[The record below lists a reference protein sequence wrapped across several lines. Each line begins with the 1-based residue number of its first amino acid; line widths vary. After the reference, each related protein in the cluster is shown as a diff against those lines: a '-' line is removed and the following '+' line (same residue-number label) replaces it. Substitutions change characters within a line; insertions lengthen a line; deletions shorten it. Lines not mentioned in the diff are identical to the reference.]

1 MIINAVTERL
11 IRYNV
16 YLSAQIFQ
24 QTMKKVLII
33 DDEQRTRE
41 LIAKMIESFDLD
53 IQTFP
58 VGENV
63 QSGLAAIREI
73 NPDLVFLDI
82 QMPDGTG
89 FDLLKAV
96 PEKNFEVIF
105 ITAHEEFAIK
115 AIKFSAL
122 DYILKPVDPE
132 ELKGA
137 LERALESM
145 KEADTKQDPQFE
157 ALQNNIQPNQKR
169 RLVLKTQESV
179 HVVDLDHIIRCEADR
194 NYTSFFLTEGKKIL
208 VSRTLKDYETLLS
221 GHNFLRVQQSHLI
234 NLNFVDRYDKGNGGA
249 VVMKDGSEVP
259 LSPAKRDIFFQIL
272 ESL

>member
-1 MIINAVTERL
+1 
-11 IRYNV
+11 
-16 YLSAQIFQ
+16 
-24 QTMKKVLII
+24 MKKALII

-41 LIAKMIESFDLD
+41 LIAKMIESFEMD
-53 IQTFP
+53 IQAIP
-58 VGENV
+58 RGENV
-63 QSGLAAIREI
+63 KSGLEAIAEVQ
-73 NPDLVFLDI
+73 PDLVFLDI

-132 ELKGA
+132 ELRA
-137 LERALESM
+137 AVERALEAMNGEEKS
-145 KEADTKQDPQFE
+145 EPQFE
-157 ALQNNIQPNQKR
+157 ALQNNIQPSQKR

-179 HVVDLDHIIRCEADR
+179 HVVDLDQIIRCEADR
-194 NYTSFFLTEGKKIL
+194 NYTSFFLKEGKKIL
-208 VSRTLKDYETLLS
+208 VSRTLKDYETLLT

-234 NLNFVDRYDKGNGGA
+234 NLNYVDRYDKGNGGA

-259 LSPAKRDIFFQIL
+259 LSPAKRDVFFQIL
-272 ESL
+272 ENL